1 MTVKVLHYLDSDAF
15 GGTEQ
20 SMLHLLAHID
30 RRVFSPI
37 LLMTDPPLPDV
48 IREARS
54 LDIPVRSVPRAR
66 GATNVVAAIR
76 LARALR
82 GGGHL
87 LHAHLTWALGCAW
100 AILSGRAVG
109 LPIVA
114 TVQLFMPG
122 PHVSLSRTT
131 ARLIPRLVDRYVAVS
146 PHVAAALSSGLRV
159 PSERIAIVPN
169 GIPNRPWTMEEREA
183 RRRSSR
189 ARVFGAESR
198 PIVLVV
204 ARLERQKGHALLL
217 RAAADLP
224 GIVFAF
230 AGSGPGQAELEREA
244 ALLGV
249 ADRVLF
255 LGHRTDVPDLLAA
268 ADVFVLPSSNE
279 GLPLA
284 LLEATA
290 AGIPVVASD
299 IGGNRDI
306 VKDAETGLLV
316 PVDDAKALGGA
327 INQLVRDPAFARRLG
342 EAGAARFEE
351 RYTAAAMAR
360 GVEQVYR
367 EVLGRPAPGWPEATQ
382 R

>member
-1 MTVKVLHYLDSDAF
+1 VTVTVLHYLDSDAF
-15 GGTEQ
+15 GGAEQ
-20 SMLHLLAHID
+20 SMLHLFAHTD
-30 RRVFSPI
+30 RRAFSPI

-48 IREARS
+48 LREARA
-54 LDIPVRSVPRAR
+54 LDVPVRTVPRAR

-76 LARALR
+76 LAGALR

-87 LHAHLTWALGCAW
+87 FHAHLTWALGCSW
-100 AILSGRAVG
+100 AILTARAVG

-122 PHVSLSRTT
+122 PHVPLSRTT

-146 PHVAAALSSGLRV
+146 PGIATALQSGLRV
-159 PSERIAIVPN
+159 PGERIAVVSNGVPH
-169 GIPNRPWTMEEREA
+169 RPWTPEEREA

-189 ARVFGAESR
+189 ARVFRAETR

-204 ARLERQKGHALLL
+204 ARLERQKGHTTLL
-217 RAAADLP
+217 RAAAGLP
-224 GIVFAF
+224 SMLFAF
-230 AGSGPGQAELEREA
+230 AGSGPDHA
-244 ALLGV
+244 ALVRNAAALGV

-290 AGIPVVASD
+290 AGIPVIASD

-306 VKDAETGLLV
+306 VTDGETGLLV
-316 PVDDAKALGGA
+316 PVDDANALGSA
-327 INQLVRDPAFARRLG
+327 INRLVQDPAYARRLG

-351 RYTAAAMAR
+351 RYTATAMAR
-360 GVEQVYR
+360 GVERVYR
-367 EVLGRPAPGWPEATQ
+367 EVLDRSANRWPEAKQ
-382 R
+382 G

>member
-1 MTVKVLHYLDSDAF
+1 MTVTVLHYLDSDAF
-15 GGTEQ
+15 GGAEQ
-20 SMLHLLAHID
+20 SMLHLFAHTD
-30 RRVFSPI
+30 RRAFSPV
-37 LLMTDPPLPDV
+37 LLITDPPLPDV
-48 IREARS
+48 IREARV
-54 LDIPVRSVPRAR
+54 LDVPVRTVPRAR
-66 GATNVVAAIR
+66 GATNVLAALR
-76 LARALR
+76 LARALP

-87 LHAHLTWALGCAW
+87 FHAHLTWALGCSW
-100 AILSGRAVG
+100 AILTARAVG

-146 PHVAAALSSGLRV
+146 AGIATALQSGLRV
-159 PSERIAIVPN
+159 PSERIAVVPN
-169 GIPNRPWTMEEREA
+169 GIPHRPWTAQEREA

-204 ARLERQKGHALLL
+204 ARLERQKGHTTLL
-217 RAAADLP
+217 RAAVDVP
-224 GIVFAF
+224 GVVFAF
-230 AGSGPGQAELEREA
+230 AGSGSEQAALEREA
-244 ALLGV
+244 TALGV
-249 ADRVLF
+249 TDRVLF
-255 LGHRTDVPDLLAA
+255 LEHRTDVPDLLAA

-290 AGIPVVASD
+290 AGIPIVASD

-306 VKDAETGLLV
+306 VTDGETGLLV
-316 PVDDAKALGGA
+316 PLGDANALAGA
-327 INQLVRDPAFARRLG
+327 INRLVQDPAFARRLG

-360 GVEQVYR
+360 GVERVYR
-367 EVLGRPAPGWPEATQ
+367 EVLGGSADEVKRG
-382 R
+382 